1 MERDE
6 TRDRPGKR
14 LGRGM
19 NHPDFI
25 QPPDLSGVPARV
37 VSLVPSLTES
47 MIDLGIGDRLV
58 GATDHC
64 PLTDAIAADVTRVGG
79 ILDSAVETIA
89 ALKPD
94 LVIAGREENEKSTIE
109 DLRAV
114 GIPVWLTFP
123 RSVEDAIK
131 ILWAMVRLFNI
142 EQENRERLRSIEMSL
157 DWVSRA
163 SWDEPSARVFC
174 PIWREQT
181 DSVGTWWMTFNWDTY
196 CHNVLRHCGGLNVF
210 GDRERRY
217 PLLADLGQAEPEEP
231 GERDTRYPRVLPA
244 EVAERA
250 PELILIPNEPY
261 DFSKPDV
268 DELKELLADTPA
280 VRSHRVVAVDGRLI
294 TWHGTR
300 LAKALAELPNILGQ

>member
-1 MERDE
+1 
-6 TRDRPGKR
+6 
-14 LGRGM
+14 M

-25 QPPDLSGVPARV
+25 QPPDLSRVPARV

-47 MIDLGIGDRLV
+47 MIELGIGERLV

-64 PLTDAIAADVTRVGG
+64 PLTDSIAADVTRVGG
-79 ILDSAVETIA
+79 IRDGEMEAIT

-94 LVIAGREENEKSTIE
+94 LVIAGREENDKSMIE
-109 DLRAV
+109 DLRSV

-123 RSVEDAIK
+123 RCVEDALK
-131 ILWAMVRLFNI
+131 ILWAMVRLFNV
-142 EQENRERLRSIEMSL
+142 EQENRERLRVIETSL

-163 SWDEPSARVFC
+163 SWDAPSARVFC

-181 DSVGTWWMTFNWDTY
+181 DPVGTWWMTFNHDTY
-196 CHNVLRHCGGLNVF
+196 CHNVLRHCGGMNVF
-210 GDRERRY
+210 EERERRY

-244 EVAERA
+244 EVTELV

-261 DFSKPDV
+261 VFSKSDV

-280 VRSHRVVAVDGRLI
+280 VRNHRVVPLDGRLI
-294 TWHGTR
+294 AWHGTR
-300 LAKALAELPNILGQ
+300 LAKALAELPIILKQ